1 MKIRKMRHLWST
13 RLHNYPRGHQRQ
25 HHQPC
30 KVSLNTPFTHGKCC
44 LLAAT
49 ALVENPVNQPCSVTS
64 GSAASTA
71 FVLPAFQNLIP
82 LQPLRVQLEIL
93 HNQQE
98 PAQSSGWAEDRMC
111 LPGEQQHAWSC
122 PATPCQGA
130 GLQSQG
136 KGVAKRVQNVAGR
149 YSHSYHC
156 YIPSSHITSIPKNE
170 CWFAKPRNWAGLSLF
185 GAGRAHKSYPSD
197 FILLAQTD
205 KATDCCGHPSVP
217 WHTQRQQHPH
227 GDLTAPPS
235 FPAGTQQLE
244 NGHGLQKTH
253 EWYRRLL
260 SLCWFPV
267 PAFPDLLMW
276 FLTTFWGGKNT
287 HNKFFPGLQYERD

>member
-122 PATPCQGA
+122 PATLCQGA

-136 KGVAKRVQNVAGR
+136 KGLQKGSKMWLVDIHTHTIVIYPHPTSHPFLKMSADLLSPETELDSAHLVQAELTKATPETLSSLPRLTKPLTVVATHLCHGTPRDSSTPTGI
-149 YSHSYHC
+149 SLHHL
-156 YIPSSHITSIPKNE
+156 PS
-170 CWFAKPRNWAGLSLF
+170 
-185 GAGRAHKSYPSD
+185 
-197 FILLAQTD
+197 LLAHNWKMGMVCKRHMNDTE
-205 KATDCCGHPSVP
+205 DCWIYV
-217 WHTQRQQHPH
+217 
-227 GDLTAPPS
+227 
-235 FPAGTQQLE
+235 
-244 NGHGLQKTH
+244 GLQSH
-253 EWYRRLL
+253 HFQIF
-260 SLCWFPV
+260 LCGFSP
-267 PAFPDLLMW
+267 PFEGEKHP
-276 FLTTFWGGKNT
+276 
-287 HNKFFPGLQYERD
+287 Q